1 MLFYSNGTDLHS
13 HSNKTLI
20 YPYFS
25 PHFFFSQ
32 HHTAI
37 NNEHFTVRRYMDAMA
52 IVRTFG
58 KPTLFITVTCNPRW
72 PDITNALLPGQRPED
87 RPDLVARVFRL
98 KLRRIMDDLTNDG
111 VFGKVSAY
119 MSVIEFQKRG
129 TL

>member
-1 MLFYSNGTDLHS
+1 
-13 HSNKTLI
+13 
-20 YPYFS
+20 
-25 PHFFFSQ
+25 
-32 HHTAI
+32 
-37 NNEHFTVRRYMDAMA
+37 MA